1 MSYFKNTG
9 GIQYIN
15 GGIASGF
22 HHVDTENYTPRLFQC
37 KGARTVR
44 VVTVP
49 LSNKSITIGDVYILD
64 IKHKIYV
71 FNGPK
76 ANRYEKAK
84 GVEVARRIDT
94 DDHNGRCEII
104 FLDDNL
110 TNLEFW
116 GPLGGV
122 INVNVLNI
130 FLLIYWYT

>member
-1 MSYFKNTG
+1 MSYFKNSG
-9 GIQYIN
+9 GIQYVK

-22 HHVDTENYTPRLFQC
+22 NHVDTENYAPRLLQC

-44 VVTVP
+44 VITVP
-49 LSNKSITIGDVYILD
+49 FSNKSITKGDVYILD

-104 FLDDNL
+104 FLDDNM
-110 TNLEFW
+110 TSPDFW

-122 INVNVLNI
+122 IDVRI
-130 FLLIYWYT
+130 STYYIDRYT